1 MLGAAKAAA
10 AAAIL
15 AVMMFAAGCAG
26 GEPPAVPA
34 STLVP
39 PPTATVTPEPAAAAT
54 AVPTA
59 EPAATAEA
67 IPTAPP
73 AAVPTTPEPA
83 KTAPP
88 DAQSRMTVLAELNRL
103 IAQAEAGRQ
112 QQETAAPAIS
122 AGQGSITAG
131 GAAPPPQPQPG
142 LAPSSAAAAA
152 SAMPEPPRIPP
163 EAGGRNN
170 PNDAAFP
177 LMYFQGHGVNPFIDA
192 DEDPRSTFSLDG
204 DQASY
209 RIWLNYAAQAAA
221 VPPEAVRTEEFVN
234 AMPQGYANRGIEPN
248 LMLDAMPSEFGTEGY
263 ILLRAG
269 YAAGKANAGR
279 EPVSI
284 VFVLDASGSMEADN
298 RIKTA
303 VAAIGKIAGMM
314 YANDEAALVAYAGRA
329 AVLQDFTTAPE
340 LIYGA
345 AAEVEPGGA
354 TYAAAGITAAYR
366 LALGRIAEGREV
378 RIVLLSDGV
387 ANVGPSGPDSILDLI
402 AGAALRGTQFTSIGV
417 GTTGNYNDALLE
429 ALANRGNGTYH
440 YLTSPEDAE
449 RYALNGVKSVFF
461 PSPREAR
468 IQVEFNPEA
477 VRKYRLLG
485 YENRAAADEEF
496 REDRLDF
503 GEPGYHKDA
512 AALYEI
518 RLNPDATPDMILATA
533 TLRYRPAAAEAHRE
547 IQESIVVGEA
557 ENNPEEA
564 DPYLRLAAAAAQ
576 TAELLR
582 RSYYAKCETWD
593 HPTRTLD
600 EIRERL
606 PDIPQ
611 IGELQEAMNS
621 YAAVFR
627 PACDRQERTDRTR

>member
-1 MLGAAKAAA
+1 MLGSAKAAA

-26 GEPPAVPA
+26 GEPSPVPDA
-34 STLVP
+34 TLVP
-39 PPTATVTPEPAAAAT
+39 PPTATVTPEPAAAFT
-54 AVPTA
+54 PDPT
-59 EPAATAEA
+59 ATAEA
-67 IPTAPP
+67 IPTAT
-73 AAVPTTPEPA
+73 ATPEPA
-83 KTAPP
+83 KTAQP

-112 QQETAAPAIS
+112 QQETIAPAIS
-122 AGQGSITAG
+122 AGPGSITAE
-131 GAAPPPQPQPG
+131 GAAPPPQPG
-142 LAPSSAAAAA
+142 LAPSSAAVAA

-170 PNDAAFP
+170 PNDASFP
-177 LMYFQGHGVNPFIDA
+177 LTYFQGHGVNPFVDA
-192 DEDPRSTFSLDG
+192 DEDSRSTFSLDG
-204 DQASY
+204 DRASY

-234 AMPQGYANRGIEPN
+234 AMPQGYVNRGIEPN
-248 LMLDAMPSEFGTEGY
+248 LMLDAMPSEFGPEGY
-263 ILLRAG
+263 LLLRAG

-314 YANDEAALVAYAGRA
+314 YANDEAALVAYAGHA
-329 AVLQDFTTAPE
+329 AVLQDFTPAPE
-340 LIYGA
+340 LVYGA
-345 AAEVEPGGA
+345 ASEVKPGGA

-387 ANVGPSGPDSILDLI
+387 ANVGPSGPDSILELI

-417 GTTGNYNDALLE
+417 GITGNYNDALLE

-449 RYALNGVKSVFF
+449 RYSLNGVKSVFF

-496 REDRLDF
+496 RDDRLDF
-503 GEPGYHKDA
+503 GEPGYHNDA

-547 IQESIVVGEA
+547 IRASIALGEA
-557 ENNPEEA
+557 ENNAEEA
-564 DPYLRLAAAAAQ
+564 DPYLRLAAVAAQ

-593 HPTRTLD
+593 HPSRILG

-611 IGELQEAMNS
+611 IGELQEAMTS
-621 YAAVFR
+621 YAAIFR
-627 PACDRQERTDRTR
+627 PACDRQERTGGTRQENRKE